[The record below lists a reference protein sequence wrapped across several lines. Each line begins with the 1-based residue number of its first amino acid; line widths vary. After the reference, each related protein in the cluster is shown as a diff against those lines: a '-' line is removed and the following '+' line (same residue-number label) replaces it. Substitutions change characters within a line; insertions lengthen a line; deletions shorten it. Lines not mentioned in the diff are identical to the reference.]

1 MMADQRDFRIIHQH
15 WRDLPFEDFFDSDIA
30 VVLSDESEDVSQPTV
45 VMLAIEF
52 KPGFF
57 VASHQHST
65 GHIEV
70 VLEGALTV
78 GGREEC
84 PGDVRVVPAFT
95 SYGPLQVGP
104 EGCKCLEIFPTR
116 EGVIPIVDD
125 PGQMATRFGHDDA
138 LRARLGEIL
147 RVAL

>member
-1 MMADQRDFRIIHQH
+1 MVDQHDFAVIHQH
-15 WRDLPFEDFFDSDIA
+15 WKDLPFEDFFDSDIA
-30 VVLSDESEDVSQPTV
+30 VVLSDEGQDASQPTV

-70 VLEGALTV
+70 VLEGILTV
-78 GGREEC
+78 GGREER

-95 SYGPLQVGP
+95 SYGPLQAGP
-104 EGCKCLEIFPTR
+104 EGCKCLEIFPSR

-125 PGQMATRFGHDDA
+125 PGEMATRFGRDDQ

-147 RVAL
+147 KVTL